1 MIIVF
6 YLSGLSNVIITAFRS
21 NSQCAFRVFFLLL
34 LLLLEIADAFKLFDK
49 NGDGQISVEE
59 LGEAMKQAG
68 QELPEEELK
77 DMIRAVDRNGT
88 SMLFAFVYCKRARM
102 S

>member
-1 MIIVF
+1 MHF
-6 YLSGLSNVIITAFRS
+6 EF
-21 NSQCAFRVFFLLL
+21 FFFLLL

-77 DMIRAVDRNGT
+77 DMIRAVDRNGA
-88 SMLFAFVYCKRARM
+88 SMLFSFVYCKRG
-102 S
+102 